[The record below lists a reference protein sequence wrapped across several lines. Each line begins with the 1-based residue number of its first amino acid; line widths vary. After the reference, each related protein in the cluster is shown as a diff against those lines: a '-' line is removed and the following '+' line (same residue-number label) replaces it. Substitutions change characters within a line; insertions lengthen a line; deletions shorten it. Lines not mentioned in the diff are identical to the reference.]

1 MPKSGLIVMLS
12 IMLLVSGCASML
24 VSRPAGGQSAGGN
37 TSTADARITNQINSA
52 LVREPGISSLDV
64 YVSTY
69 QGIVTLKGYVSSQR
83 MKSRAVE
90 IAGSVSGVQSVRN
103 QLRLR

>member
-1 MPKSGLIVMLS
+1 MI
-12 IMLLVSGCASML
+12 LLVSGCASLL
-24 VSRPAGGQSAGGN
+24 VSRPSGGQSAGGN
-37 TSTADARITNQINSA
+37 MSSADARITNQINSA

-64 YVSTY
+64 YVSTH

-83 MKSRAVE
+83 MKSRAGQ
-90 IAGSVSGVQSVRN
+90 IADSVAGVQSVRN

>member
-1 MPKSGLIVMLS
+1 
-12 IMLLVSGCASML
+12 MLLVSGCASLL
-24 VSRPAGGQSAGGN
+24 VSRPSGGQSAGSSM
-37 TSTADARITNQINSA
+37 STADARITNQINSA

-69 QGIVTLKGYVSSQR
+69 QGIVTLGGHVSSQR
-83 MKSRAVE
+83 VKNRAGE
-90 IAGSVSGVQSVRN
+90 IAGAVYGVQSVRN